1 MQEHLGEC
9 LREVVFKCKHVCCTL
24 LLFYFW
30 SVGGSFQGRILQ
42 MANLLSE
49 LRRELCWEAGQA
61 IHGWACTQV
70 GGYGYR
76 WQDAWRRGGYW
87 AVLWMR
93 AFSHVHVC
101 VCVFQALF
109 CGDGMRNDSMSGMSS
124 MSSMSGTGHLE
135 HEHAA
140 LAALGDTCSTS
151 GTHLQHERHWTA
163 A

>member
-1 MQEHLGEC
+1 MRLSSNVNMF
-9 LREVVFKCKHVCCTL
+9 VVHYSFFT
-24 LLFYFW
+24 FW

-76 WQDAWRRGGYW
+76 WRDAWRRGGYW

-101 VCVFQALF
+101 VFQALF
-109 CGDGMRNDSMSGMSS
+109 CGDGMRNDSMSGMSGMSS

-140 LAALGDTCSTS
+140 LCGSR
-151 GTHLQHERHWTA
+151 GHLQHERHWTA